1 MRKHGRNELPKPPSP
16 SVVLRAARQLR
27 DPMILLL
34 VGAAAVTIALGHI
47 VDTSV
52 ILTVIAVNTALGVGQ
67 ELRAEK
73 ALAALSRMSAPTSR
87 VWRDNVVVSLAS
99 MEVVPGDCA
108 LLEAGDI
115 VPADGVVIESHTL
128 QVDEAAVTG
137 ESMPV
142 SLVEGDELSAGTVVT
157 SGRATMQVTRT
168 GANSALGRIA
178 TMVATSRVRPTPL
191 QLRLSRLS
199 RTLVLVAGAAAA
211 VVFVLGLIQGTD
223 AADMLVIAVSLAVAA
238 VPESLPAVVA
248 VALALGAYRMA
259 RRNAIVRSLPAVET
273 LGSVSVLASD
283 KTGTLT
289 EGRMAAVSVWTPGLG
304 AVAADSLSEA
314 LAVDVDGASVRR
326 LLEAAVLCND
336 AQRTVADEP
345 VFAGDALEVAL
356 LRLAEDHGVAA
367 DRVRLDWPRAA
378 ESPFDARTR
387 LMRTDHRSSTG
398 SRIERRLVKGAPEAV
413 LAETDSVLAETAA
426 SAAQTMAARGL
437 RVIAVAERTQ
447 SDAPPGSA
455 SLLGLIGVADPP
467 RATASEIVSE
477 CRRAGVDVVM
487 VTGDHP
493 ETARAIAS
501 EIGILDRRPTVAL
514 GDDVERMAEPS
525 NGTIGVYARVRPE
538 QKVAIVEAL
547 QAGGHV
553 VAVTGDGVN
562 DAPALRAA
570 DIGVSMGR
578 GGTEVARQAAD
589 LVLADDNLLTVI
601 LAVEEGRR
609 ILVNIRR
616 FLRYALSGGLAEILV
631 LMLAPFVGIPIP
643 LLPTQILWVNLLT
656 HGLPG
661 VAFGTEPGEPDAMRR
676 GPSSPDESVLG
687 GGLAKQVLLG
697 GSLIGAA
704 TLAAGVI
711 ADGAGHPV
719 QSSVFAVL
727 SIAQLGLAL
736 AVRAPRRRFQRSGR
750 ALEAA
755 VAGSALLQVA
765 AIYAP
770 PLQELLHTAP
780 LAAPMALVCL
790 LLGALP
796 ALVVWLLRS
805 VAASRRPVPAG
816 R

>member
-1 MRKHGRNELPKPPSP
+1 
-16 SVVLRAARQLR
+16 
-27 DPMILLL
+27 
-34 VGAAAVTIALGHI
+34 
-47 VDTSV
+47 
-52 ILTVIAVNTALGVGQ
+52 
-67 ELRAEK
+67 
-73 ALAALSRMSAPTSR
+73 
-87 VWRDNVVVSLAS
+87 
-99 MEVVPGDCA
+99 
-108 LLEAGDI
+108 
-115 VPADGVVIESHTL
+115 
-128 QVDEAAVTG
+128 
-137 ESMPV
+137 
-142 SLVEGDELSAGTVVT
+142 
-157 SGRATMQVTRT
+157 
-168 GANSALGRIA
+168 
-178 TMVATSRVRPTPL
+178 
-191 QLRLSRLS
+191 
-199 RTLVLVAGAAAA
+199 
-211 VVFVLGLIQGTD
+211 
-223 AADMLVIAVSLAVAA
+223 
-238 VPESLPAVVA
+238 
-248 VALALGAYRMA
+248 
-259 RRNAIVRSLPAVET
+259 
-273 LGSVSVLASD
+273 
-283 KTGTLT
+283 
-289 EGRMAAVSVWTPGLG
+289 
-304 AVAADSLSEA
+304 
-314 LAVDVDGASVRR
+314 
-326 LLEAAVLCND
+326 
-336 AQRTVADEP
+336 
-345 VFAGDALEVAL
+345 
-356 LRLAEDHGVAA
+356 
-367 DRVRLDWPRAA
+367 
-378 ESPFDARTR
+378 
-387 LMRTDHRSSTG
+387 
-398 SRIERRLVKGAPEAV
+398 
-413 LAETDSVLAETAA
+413 
-426 SAAQTMAARGL
+426 MAARGL

-467 RATASEIVSE
+467 RATASEIVSA

-493 ETARAIAS
+493 GTARAIAS
-501 EIGILDRRPTVAL
+501 EIGILDRRPAVAL
-514 GDDVERMAEPS
+514 ADDVERMGDAS

-616 FLRYALSGGLAEILV
+616 FLWYALSGGLAEILV
-631 LMLAPFVGIPIP
+631 LVLAPFVGIPIP

-687 GGLAKQVLLG
+687 GGLARQVLLG

-780 LAAPMALVCL
+780 LSAPMALVCL
-790 LLGALP
+790 VLGALP
-796 ALVVWLLRS
+796 ALVVGLLRC
-805 VAASRRPVPAG
+805 VGASRRPAPAG